1 MTLLKARWRTRVE
14 ESTQTST
21 NDSDSECCGGRFG
34 PPSGVPTSDSGVTV
48 LPLPRDVT
56 MPRNRMNRSA
66 TVDDEEPS
74 EGHNSPRS
82 DRPISIPPIKIYPSV
97 YLGGR
102 DVVEFQNKVTFASVV
117 CQEWYSH
124 LSPEVRYYTFAKCL
138 DAF

>member
-1 MTLLKARWRTRVE
+1 M
-14 ESTQTST
+14 TQTRNVAVAASARQAE
-21 NDSDSECCGGRFG
+21 SRIG
-34 PPSGVPTSDSGVTV
+34 PESRLPIRVSYR
-48 LPLPRDVT
+48 LPLPRGVT
-56 MPRNRMNRSA
+56 MPRNRTNRSA
-66 TVDDEEPS
+66 TDDDEEPS

-97 YLGGR
+97 YLGGK
-102 DVVEFQNKVTFASVV
+102 DVVEFQDTVTLASVV